1 MRRPKLACGVL
12 IALAVLLSRPAF
24 PADDDDAS
32 TGAIHPGDIV
42 TTIAQAWGLALQVA
56 IRRANDRNELQ
67 TEIDRETVEATRRF
81 GTVACN
87 GSPDDEQDPL
97 ALQVRRHIDEEI
109 AVLKDQLNITYRSLC
124 IDGRLAVTFDVK
136 VIDKPR

>member
-1 MRRPKLACGVL
+1 ML
-12 IALAVLLSRPAF
+12 IALMILLNGPAR

-56 IRRANDRNELQ
+56 IRRAPNRNALQ
-67 TEIDRETVEATRRF
+67 AAIDRETVEATRRF

-87 GSPDDEQDPL
+87 TNSDGAQDPL
-97 ALQVRRHIDEEI
+97 ALMATRRIDEEI
-109 AVLKDQLNITYRSLC
+109 AALKNRLAITYRSLC

-136 VIDKPR
+136 VIDKPH